1 MGGWKNGRMGRW
13 MKQYTGRWVVGW
25 MRLIPG
31 WVARYTNMLVAVEM
45 HLWTGAPKE
54 AFSIILTLA

>member
-1 MGGWKNGRMGRW
+1 